1 MKHALVELCA
11 EHDLEVPSDAVVLAI
26 LDGAQQVQLLHHQAA
41 AYGPDTL
48 DTELIWAQFVL
59 WTLTPPSSR
68 YMVLLD
74 EEPSQPLAAQV
85 MGDVRQHLPVV
96 GAAAKQPDNQAGL
109 L

>member
-1 MKHALVELCA
+1 VSNHQRLRSLCA
-11 EHDLEVPSDAVVLAI
+11 EFDLEVPSDAVVLAI
-26 LDGAQQVQLLHHQAA
+26 LDAAQQVQLLYHQAA

-74 EEPSQPLAAQV
+74 EEPSQPLAAA
-85 MGDVRQHLPVV
+85 GYGRCPPTPA
-96 GAAAKQPDNQAGL
+96 GSGRRREAA
-109 L
+109 

>member
-48 DTELIWAQFVL
+48 DTGLIWDQFVL
-59 WTLTPPSSR
+59 WTLTPPAAR
-68 YMVLLD
+68 YIVLPDD
-74 EEPSQPLAAQV
+74 EASTTLTAAGQ
-85 MGDVRQHLPVV
+85 GSCPPAPAGIARCRE
-96 GAAAKQPDNQAGL
+96 AA
-109 L
+109 